1 MRQCFTCLIVALLVL
16 VTGCGGRT
24 ATSGDQ
30 GHGGGSPQTVDIA
43 KLLHTDIINKY
54 FSDKTGWYY
63 YSFGD
68 DLKIS
73 EVIRDKHLCT
83 TFGRLLHVDL
93 NNKYLEVGDRVPF
106 ILVSPSGT
114 QVLVVYIKAQRQS
127 LLVVPL
133 VVDQGEWKVE
143 RVYEI
148 SVR

>member
-1 MRQCFTCLIVALLVL
+1 MRKHVVCLIFVTMLVL
-16 VTGCGGRT
+16 VLGCTNR
-24 ATSGDQ
+24 ATSGDL
-30 GHGGGSPQTVDIA
+30 GHGGGSPQTIDIA
-43 KLLHTDIINKY
+43 KLLHKDIISKY

-93 NNKYLEVGDRVPF
+93 NNKYLEAGDRVPF

-114 QVLVVYIKAQRQS
+114 EVLVVYIKTQRQS

-148 SVR
+148 LVK